1 MSQSSRVITAAA
13 ILMLLAGLT
22 HLAAAPVHW
31 SHAPAHAIFFI
42 AAGIAQ
48 IVWAALF
55 WRRPSARLYDLGIVL
70 AASLIALW
78 VITRWLPAPFH
89 GVPEPVDAFGVLS
102 KLCEA
107 LCIAA
112 LILWAAAQ
120 ARLAPVGQRIWR
132 RAALLLA
139 VALISGFAIY
149 EVARAAQPLLP
160 GLTASEEGHTHE
172 HEEEGH
178 THEHPDEP
186 SEGHEH

>member
-1 MSQSSRVITAAA
+1 MTAAA

-31 SHAPAHAIFFI
+31 SHAPAHGLFFV

-55 WRRPSARLYDLGIVL
+55 WRRPSARLHGLGIVL

-89 GVPEPVDAFGVLS
+89 GTPEPVDAFGVLS

-112 LILWAAAQ
+112 LVLWALTQAA
-120 ARLAPVGQRIWR
+120 AAPAGQRVWGR
-132 RAALLLA
+132 VALLLL
-139 VALISGFAIY
+139 VALVSGALVY
-149 EVARAAQPLLP
+149 EAARAAEPLLP
-160 GLTASEEGHTHE
+160 GLGSSEEGHTHE
-172 HEEEGH
+172 HEGEGEH
-178 THEHPDEP
+178 DHEHPDEP
-186 SEGHEH
+186 SEEHEH